1 MCLSYTCLFI
11 LVMLNLSSNICEAG
25 LLDPFSWARADNIEI
40 ATLPFIPWLPF
51 ENETRCY
58 DEIGC
63 LNITRSWYHLI
74 NRPLNV
80 FPLPRIVINTRFIL
94 YTRLNPKEGTQIRA
108 DEDSLAKI
116 IFDPKKKTKVII
128 HGFIDTILANWVK
141 DMKDELLKHTDVN
154 VILVD
159 WAGGSLPLYTQATAN
174 TRLVALEL
182 AHLLN
187 YLINN
192 LDLKAED
199 VHLIGHS
206 LGAHLAGYTG
216 SMIPNIGR
224 ITGLDPAEP
233 YFQGMPSHV
242 RLDPSDAKLV
252 DVIHTD
258 GKGILL
264 LDMLSLSGYGMS
276 QPCGHFDFYPNNGK
290 EQPGCEIAQSPLVPL
305 TLIKK
310 GLEEAS
316 RVLVA
321 CNHIRSIKLFID
333 SIGSQCP
340 YIAHQCSSY
349 DDFMS
354 GKCFICKPGTM
365 QCAMMGY
372 HLDSSPIFEETDIS
386 ERHFVDTIGSKYF
399 LNTGKDFPFCH
410 RIYRISI
417 ELAKPSIAEKWVQ
430 GFLKAF
436 ILSPNGIMQ
445 IDLTPSGD
453 VKLEHGTTYTTV
465 VTHRADLG
473 GNIKKIELNWEYDMN
488 VLEPRTLCLLWCN
501 DHLYIKRV
509 YIDEMEFP
517 SREKREIQFSSTLCA
532 RKGRKDFVDIP
543 NRGRGVLVDTC
554 K

>member
-1 MCLSYTCLFI
+1 MFISTCLFI
-11 LVMLNLSSNICEAG
+11 LVMLYVSPNNVDAG
-25 LLDPFSWARADNIEI
+25 ILDPFNWARSDNIEI
-40 ATLPFIPWLPF
+40 ASLPFIPWLPF

-58 DEIGC
+58 DELGC
-63 LNITRSWYHLI
+63 LNITRSWFHLI
-74 NRPLNV
+74 NRPLNI
-80 FPLPRIVINTRFIL
+80 FPLPRFVINTRFIL
-94 YTRLNPKEGTQIRA
+94 YTRANPNEGAAIRPNS
-108 DEDSLAKI
+108 ESLTDT
-116 IFDPKKKTKVII
+116 IFQSEKKTKVII

-141 DMKDELLKHTDVN
+141 DMKDELLKHDDVN

-182 AHLLN
+182 AYLLN
-187 YLINN
+187 YLIEN
-192 LDLKAED
+192 LDMKAED

-216 SMIPNIGR
+216 SLVPNLGR

-233 YFQGMPSHV
+233 YFQGMPPHV
-242 RLDPSDAKLV
+242 RLDPSDANLV

-264 LDMLSLSGYGMS
+264 LGYGMS

-290 EQPGCEIAQSPLVPL
+290 EQPGCEIAQTPLIPL
-305 TLIKK
+305 TVIKK

-349 DDFMS
+349 KDFMN
-354 GKCFICKPGTM
+354 GKCFICKPGTT
-365 QCAMMGY
+365 QCTIMGY
-372 HLDSSPIFEETDIS
+372 HLDSSPMFEETDIS
-386 ERHFVDTIGSKYF
+386 KRQFVETIGSKYY
-399 LNTGKDFPFCH
+399 LNTGKENPFCH
-410 RIYRISI
+410 RTYRISI
-417 ELAKPSIAEKWVQ
+417 ELAKPSIAETWVQ

-465 VTHRADLG
+465 VTHPADLG
-473 GNIKKIELNWEYDMN
+473 GNIKKIEMNWEYDMN

-501 DHLYIKRV
+501 DHLYIKKV

-517 SREKREIQFSSTLCA
+517 SRE
-532 RKGRKDFVDIP
+532 
-543 NRGRGVLVDTC
+543 
-554 K
+554 